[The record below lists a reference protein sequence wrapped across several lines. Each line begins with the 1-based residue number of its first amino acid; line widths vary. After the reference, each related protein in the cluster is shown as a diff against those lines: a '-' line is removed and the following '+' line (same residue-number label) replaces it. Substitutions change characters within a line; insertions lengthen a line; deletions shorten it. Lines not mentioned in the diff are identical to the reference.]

1 MEFSYFGGNM
11 NTQPGV
17 NRRGVYWILRSV
29 IVLALLGFLAS
40 PPRAVHASGPYV
52 VDVIYDGHDYN
63 LSDGICYDGVSGC
76 PLRAAIEQ
84 ATNDGVATTITFS
97 SGIANQ
103 TLLVEGYYGMISWAG
118 SYITVNGESN
128 NITISGQNLNDGQS
142 VIRIWGSQNVLENV
156 SIRQS
161 KLDGVQV
168 GDFGGVGEGNSNTLY
183 NVKIYNS
190 VAAGIYIYGSSSAGG
205 NSNSV
210 QSSLIGASSYSDN
223 LCSTSIRNGYA
234 GIYIA
239 GGASNTVISGNR
251 IVCSGNAGI
260 YIAGSGGAS
269 TNTQIFNN
277 SIGTDGASFS
287 LGNGEDGIHDDH
299 NSGTVISG
307 NTISGNTLYGVWLHG
322 STGASLTANKIGTDS
337 YGSTALPNQWEGV
350 AITDSASGN
359 TIGDAYNTSLGNIIS
374 GNNGSGV
381 AIASGSYNNVLD
393 GNYIGLGTGG
403 TTVIPNAL
411 AGVAFSDVSNN
422 ALSASDATAN
432 QYIAGNHREGVYVI
446 NSYLIFVNS
455 ATYIGVA
462 ANGAP
467 AGNDLEGVK
476 LDSGTTNTTI
486 RPGKIMYS
494 GGTGIAVFGNT
505 SIGNMLTPS
514 MIGSNVGLPID
525 LGNDGATDNG
535 MQSPPGPNNW
545 IGYPTITGSNG
556 RHITGSTCPGC
567 DVYIYRAT
575 GNPRAAA
582 GGGLFIMYVSADGT
596 GNFGYTI
603 PSGVPAITMI
613 ACDTNWGCSEMSPK
627 HEVEGFSIYLPLIL
641 RQ

>member
-1 MEFSYFGGNM
+1 MEFRFYGGDM
-11 NTQPGV
+11 NTQSGSV
-17 NRRGVYWILRSV
+17 RRGACWILSLV
-29 IVLALLGFLAS
+29 IVLALLGFLAG

-52 VDVIYDGHDYN
+52 VDVTYDGHDYN
-63 LSDGICYDGVSGC
+63 LTDGICSDGVSGC

-84 ATNDGVATTITFS
+84 ATHDGVATTITFS
-97 SGIANQ
+97 SVIADQ
-103 TLLVEGYYGMISWAG
+103 TLLVEGSIGMISWAG

-128 NITISGQNLNDGQS
+128 NITISGENLNADQS
-142 VIRIWGSQNVLENV
+142 VIRIWGSQNLLENV

-161 KLDGVQV
+161 KWDGIQV
-168 GDFGGVGEGNSNTLY
+168 GDFGGVGAGNSNTLY
-183 NVKIYNS
+183 NVRIYSS
-190 VAAGIYIYGSSSAGG
+190 VAAGVYIYGGSSSGG
-205 NSNSV
+205 YSNSV

-234 GIYIA
+234 GIYID
-239 GGASNTVISGNR
+239 GGASDTVISSNR
-251 IVCSGNAGI
+251 IVCSGSAGI
-260 YIAGSGGAS
+260 YVAGNSGAS
-269 TNTQIFNN
+269 NNTQIYNN

-287 LGNGEDGIHDDH
+287 LGNSEDGIHDDH

-307 NTISGNTLYGVWLHG
+307 NNISGNTYYGVWLHG
-322 STGASLTANKIGTDS
+322 STGASLTANNIGTNS
-337 YGSTALPNQWEGV
+337 SGSSALPNQWEGV
-350 AITDSASGN
+350 AITDSAYGN

-381 AIASGSYNNVLD
+381 AIASGANNNVVD

-403 TTVIPNAL
+403 ITVIPNAL
-411 AGVAFSDVSNN
+411 AGVAFSDVTNN

-446 NSYLIFVNS
+446 NSSLIFVNS

-494 GGTGIAVFGNT
+494 GGTGIAVVGNT
-505 SIGNMLTPS
+505 STGNMLTPS

-535 MQSPPGPNNW
+535 TQSPPGPNNW

-556 RHITGSTCPGC
+556 LHITGSTCPGC
-567 DVYIYRAT
+567 GVYIYRAT
-575 GNPRAAA
+575 GNPRATA
-582 GGGLFIMYVSADGT
+582 GGGLFIVYVSADGT

-603 PSGVPAITMI
+603 SSGVPAITMI
-613 ACDTNWGCSEMSPK
+613 ACDTSWGCSEMSPK
-627 HEVEGFSIYLPLIL
+627 HEVVGFSIYLPIIL
-641 RQ
+641 EQ